1 MLVSWDHVGLGW
13 CWLGGNQT
21 LFPLF
26 TFHLKIIKRFPMM
39 MIGWVLG
46 LVFKRKFEFRFRY
59 LVIIHLHDIVS
70 LPLYKHWRVRA
81 FSHHVWDVAKEN
93 RNFSSNINDWYIT
106 ATIIIYSLF
115 LARFVT
121 FQTLRN
127 DFLGKFILYFFVPF
141 CCFCSKLTC
150 FFLLPPRQAVFFLC
164 LFLLFAVV
172 LLNLDIF
179 LQTYKSL
186 DFACAYCFVFF
197 LSFCYFSF
205 CKMW

>member
-70 LPLYKHWRVRA
+70 LPLFKHWRVRA

-127 DFLGKFILYFFVPF
+127 DFWANSFCIFLCLCVVFVQNWP
-141 CCFCSKLTC
+141 
-150 FFLLPPRQAVFFLC
+150 FFLLQPRQAVFFFGAFFC
-164 LFLLFAVV
+164 FLL
-172 LLNLDIF
+172 L
-179 LQTYKSL
+179 
-186 DFACAYCFVFF
+186 
-197 LSFCYFSF
+197 FC
-205 CKMW
+205 